1 MTDRRA
7 SLHSAAQVW
16 AHPSPPA
23 PRAGVAGRVALRAS
37 EQPRALAICG
47 GGESLDYQNLVA
59 QSLALAGRLR
69 NAGVREQDLVA
80 LCLPRSV
87 DLVVGALGILAS
99 GAAYVALDPSQ
110 PDARLQYM
118 LENSGASILVAHQA
132 VGRRLRADHVL
143 APRVPP
149 GDAGNEEE
157 SAAQGPAAPASLA
170 YVVYTSGSTGN
181 PKGVL
186 VEQDG
191 LLNLADWHARAFS
204 QSVTDR
210 STLLMNPGFDVSANE
225 IWPTLL
231 SGGSLHVA
239 DEAIKNDPPRLRDWL
254 VAEAITQGF
263 VAAPLAEEL
272 IALDWPRS
280 TALRYL
286 HTGGDVL
293 HHRPRPGLPF
303 ALVNNYGLCE
313 VTVTACSGI
322 VEAPCEGQPD
332 LPPIGRAIDNSYL
345 RVIDEG
351 GQPVADGVAGEL
363 LVCGAC
369 VARGYLNLPEQTA
382 QRFITDPLD
391 PSVRAFRTGDRARVG
406 ADGSVEFINR
416 ADEQVQVRG
425 HRVEP
430 GEIVHAL
437 NDYPQLRN
445 SVVVPAQGPGGVRL
459 CAFVIGEPGERID
472 ITALRAHASSR
483 LPDHMLPSLIV
494 QVDDLPTTAHG
505 KVDKSALVELAVSFA
520 RSRRNPHRL
529 ALVEPRNE
537 QERVLADL
545 VAELLWLP
553 EVSVDE
559 NFFLLGGHSL
569 LGAQLIGRIS
579 EIFEVE
585 MTMLA
590 LFDNP
595 TVESMAI
602 EVERLIIEQI
612 DGMPPEALL
621 SDAEAREQ

>member
-1 MTDRRA
+1 MTARLA
-7 SLHSAAQVW
+7 SHRSATQVS
-16 AHPSPPA
+16 AHPSLPH
-23 PRAGVAGRVALRAS
+23 PRTGIAERVARRAAD
-37 EQPRALAICG
+37 QPGALAIRG
-47 GGESLDYQNLVA
+47 SGEDLDYQNLVA
-59 QSLALAGRLR
+59 QALALSSKLRDAG
-69 NAGVREQDLVA
+69 AREGDLVA

-118 LENSGASILVAHQA
+118 LDNSGASVLVAHESVA
-132 VGRRLRADHVL
+132 RRLRTGTVL
-143 APRVPP
+143 VPRVPP
-149 GDAGNEEE
+149 GGASNGA
-157 SAAQGPAAPASLA
+157 SPAASQPAAPASLA

-191 LLNLADWHARAFS
+191 LLNLADWHAGAFS
-204 QSVTDR
+204 QAATDR
-210 STLLMNPGFDVSANE
+210 SALLMNPGFDVSANE

-254 VAEAITQGF
+254 VAEGITQCF

-272 IALDWPRS
+272 IALDWPAS

-286 HTGGDVL
+286 HTGGDIL
-293 HHRPRPGLPF
+293 HHRPPPGLPF
-303 ALVNNYGLCE
+303 TLVNNYGLCE

-322 VEAPCEGQPD
+322 VEPPSEGQPE

-345 RVIDEG
+345 RVIDEAG
-351 GQPVADGVAGEL
+351 EPVADGVAGEL
-363 LVCGAC
+363 LVCGRC
-369 VARGYLNLPEQTA
+369 VARGYLNLPDQTA

-391 PSVRAFRTGDRARVG
+391 PAVRAFRTGDRARVG

-416 ADEQVQVRG
+416 ADEQIQIRG

-430 GEIVHAL
+430 GEIIHAL
-437 NDYPQLRN
+437 NDYPDLRT

-459 CAFVIGEPGERID
+459 CAFVVGDPDERID
-472 ITALRAHASSR
+472 ITALRAHAASR
-483 LPDHMLPSLIV
+483 LPEHMIPSLIV
-494 QVDDLPTTAHG
+494 QVDELPTTAHG
-505 KVDKSALVELAVSFA
+505 KVDKSALIDLAVSFG
-520 RSRRNPHRL
+520 RTRRNPQRQ

-537 QERVLADL
+537 QESVLAAL
-545 VAELLWLP
+545 VAELLWLE
-553 EVSVDE
+553 EVSVEE

-579 EIFEVE
+579 EIFGVE

-595 TVESMAI
+595 TVEEMAI
-602 EVERLIIEQI
+602 EVERLITEQI
-612 DGMPPEALL
+612 ARMSPEALF
-621 SDAEAREQ
+621 SDAGAYEE